1 MLGEI
6 IIKNQEI
13 KRMCYAGIFT
23 AIVFVFTAY
32 LHIPS
37 HTGYTHVGD
46 AFIYLAAC
54 LLPLPYAMF
63 VGACGALLAD
73 CLTGF
78 AIWAPGSVIIK
89 TLAVVFFSRKSK
101 NIICLRNIIALIPA
115 WILCIGGY
123 YLYEAL
129 ITGNFVAPVAGI
141 PGYITQSALS
151 TVIFVI
157 VGINLDKIGVKS
169 KLNGGGSL

>member
-1 MLGEI
+1 MKNEK
-6 IIKNQEI
+6 IKLT
-13 KRMCYAGIFT
+13 CFAGIFT

-63 VGACGALLAD
+63 VGAGGALLAD

-89 TLAVVFFSRKSK
+89 TAAVVFFSRKGK
-101 NIICLRNIIALIPA
+101 KIISLRNILALLPA
-115 WILCIGGY
+115 WALCIGGY

-129 ITGNFVAPVAGI
+129 ITGNFVSPAVGI

-151 TVIFVI
+151 TILFVI
-157 VGINLDKIGVKS
+157 AGLAMDKLDIKS
-169 KLNGGGSL
+169 KLNGGSAL

>member
-1 MLGEI
+1 M
-6 IIKNQEI
+6 KNE
-13 KRMCYAGIFT
+13 KVRNMCLAGIFT
-23 AIVFVFTAY
+23 AIVFVFTGY

-46 AFIYLAAC
+46 GFIYFAAT
-54 LLPLPYAMF
+54 LLPLPYAVF
-63 VGACGALLAD
+63 VGAAGALLAD

-89 TLAVVFFSRKSK
+89 SAAVLCFSSK
-101 NIICLRNIIALIPA
+101 GKKILSVRNLVALVPA
-115 WILCIGGY
+115 WTLCIGGY

-129 ITGNFVAPVAGI
+129 ITGNFVAPAAGI

-151 TVIFVI
+151 SVLFV
-157 VGINLDKIGVKS
+157 VLGFVSDKM
-169 KLNGGGSL
+169 KLKERMLSGGQEK